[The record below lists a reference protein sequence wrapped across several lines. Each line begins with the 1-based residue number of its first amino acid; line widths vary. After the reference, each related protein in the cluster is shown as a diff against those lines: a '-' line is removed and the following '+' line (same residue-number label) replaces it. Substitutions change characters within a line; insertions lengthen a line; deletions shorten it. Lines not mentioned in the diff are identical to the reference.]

1 MYSARQKYLRMCLKS
16 SCRYIS
22 GLKCIRKR
30 SRNPHADTSVVR
42 NVSANASE
50 ILMQIHQWSE
60 MYLQT
65 LQESS
70 CRYISGLKCICERSR
85 NPHADTA
92 EVKCRKKWISASFR
106 RTFKAAKRKLPLYE
120 NSFIKA
126 TAPISFLFIL
136 YYFIASI
143 VLIHTSISPFPRL
156 FQQQ

>member
-1 MYSARQKYLRMCLKS
+1 MTSCSNFSAEITISVCGKLYDAAFFRMLLNTRASFSGSASMVKFS
-16 SCRYIS
+16 SRCRVTVF
-22 GLKCIRKR
+22 
-30 SRNPHADTSVVR
+30 P
-42 NVSANASE
+42 
-50 ILMQIHQWSE
+50 
-60 MYLQT
+60 
-65 LQESS
+65 
-70 CRYISGLKCICERSR
+70 KCICERSR
-85 NPHADTA
+85 NPHVDTA
-92 EVKCRKKWISASFR
+92 EVKCLKKWISASFR

>member
-1 MYSARQKYLRMCLKS
+1 MQIHQWSEMYLQMRQQS

-22 GLKCIRKR
+22 GPKCIRKR

-42 NVSANASE
+42 NVSASAPE

-70 CRYISGLKCICERSR
+70 CRYISGPKCICKRSR
-85 NPHADTA
+85 NPHVDTA
-92 EVKCRKKWISASFR
+92 EVKCLKKWISASFR

-126 TAPISFLFIL
+126 TAPTLFCSSYIISL
-136 YYFIASI
+136 
-143 VLIHTSISPFPRL
+143 HP
-156 FQQQ
+156 

>member
-1 MYSARQKYLRMCLKS
+1 MYLRALQKS

-22 GLKCIRKR
+22 GPKCIRKR
-30 SRNPHADTSVVR
+30 SKNPLADTSVVR
-42 NVSANASE
+42 NVSANAPE

-60 MYLQT
+60 MYPQT

-70 CRYISGLKCICERSR
+70 CRYINDPKCICKRSR
-85 NPHADTA
+85 NPHVDTA
-92 EVKCRKKWISASFR
+92 EVKCLKKWISASFR
-106 RTFKAAKRKLPLYE
+106 RTFKAAKRELPLYE

-136 YYFIASI
+136 YYLIAST

>member
-1 MYSARQKYLRMCLKS
+1 MQIHQWSEIYLQTLQKS

-22 GLKCIRKR
+22 GLKCICKCAK
-30 SRNPHADTSVVR
+30 NPHADTSVVR
-42 NVSANASE
+42 NVSANAPG

-65 LQESS
+65 LQKSS
-70 CRYISGLKCICERSR
+70 CRYISGPKCIRKRTR
-85 NPHADTA
+85 NLHVDTS

-126 TAPISFLFIL
+126 TAPTLFCSSYIISL
-136 YYFIASI
+136 
-143 VLIHTSISPFPRL
+143 HP
-156 FQQQ
+156 